1 MRSAQVS
8 NMCWSCFCAGF
19 KYSKSSKDGNK
30 AKDARDLQLRSRV
43 QQAFKRVADA
53 PVQYTQTTTIRLQP
67 LTNIDTPELESC
79 VNIPEVEGREQ
90 CMKVKV
96 G

>member
-8 NMCWSCFCAGF
+8 NMCWSCFRAGF

-43 QQAFKRVADA
+43 
-53 PVQYTQTTTIRLQP
+53 
-67 LTNIDTPELESC
+67 
-79 VNIPEVEGREQ
+79 
-90 CMKVKV
+90 
-96 G
+96 